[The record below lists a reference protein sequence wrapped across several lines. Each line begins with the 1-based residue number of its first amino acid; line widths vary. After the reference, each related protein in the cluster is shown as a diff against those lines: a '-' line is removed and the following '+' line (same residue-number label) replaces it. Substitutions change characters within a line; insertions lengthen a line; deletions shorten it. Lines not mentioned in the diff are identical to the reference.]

1 MVDRHYLE
9 AIWFCLALTLAISLS
24 AIGLVILYD
33 YAVNGA
39 ELAGRITFRPG
50 EGVLLLLTSATLLA
64 FIFKRKPLSTSLA
77 LGLSVTAIACVAIPL
92 AQEALFGL
100 PQARAPFRITPLM
113 ALVSLLITASV
124 LATLH
129 GRKGPVIGGVCGL
142 LAILL
147 GVASLLSHWLPQLQP
162 VGLGGVPEST
172 IVVSPLVILLGLILP
187 GLHTF
192 PPPHTPTVSKS
203 LILIGVLGIA
213 ITTASWHAMRLQHSA
228 DVQQRAEQ
236 LAPGNNLP
244 AGELYLPPLILFTG
258 LGLSFLVLLSHVFW
272 RESEHRATRLED
284 LNKTLNILLDE
295 ERSLRRTNERIMA
308 FSKDILCSV
317 NADGLFTMVS
327 PACRDILGYEPQE
340 LIGQPY
346 DILMLAEDRR
356 YAKEELQRLVGSA
369 QTPAMELHNRH
380 RHRNGHEVT
389 LSWTA
394 VWSDEDQALFCV
406 GRDISAQLT
415 AAALTRERDQFFSLS
430 PDMFC
435 IVDINSHFFEVN
447 RAFMETLK
455 YRRDELIGT
464 PYMELIHNQD
474 REKVIAAVESLV
486 SGTVIHNLEV
496 RVFDKAGKEHW
507 LQLSASLSR
516 DNLIYCAARDTTE
529 IRRFAERQATIFES
543 ITDAFFTL
551 NRNWCFTY
559 VNKRSEELL
568 RRSRHELLGH
578 SIWDEFPDAVGSE
591 FESQYRHAMASGE
604 SVAFEA
610 YYPPLET
617 WFEVSAYPSEEG
629 LGVYY
634 RSVTERI
641 EAQKRLKE
649 TMAELERSNK
659 ELRDFAFAASHDLQE
674 PLRKIQAFSDRLL
687 TTSGSLGEQDKDYL
701 KRMQS
706 AANRMQSL
714 IQDLLTYS
722 RVTTRAKPFVTC
734 NTNQILSEVLQ
745 DMETTIARENAT
757 IETRPLPHVKGDPTQ
772 IRQVLQNL
780 LSNAVKFHKK
790 DKAPVVLVY
799 SEHETSEGWTL
810 VVSDNGIGFDDRY
823 ADKLFDPFQRLHQ
836 RQDFAGTGIGMAI
849 VKKILDRHGATVSV
863 DSAPDRG
870 TTFKIRFEHG

>member
-1 MVDRHYLE
+1 MVDRHYFE
-9 AIWFCLALTLAISLS
+9 VIWFCLALILGISLS

-33 YAVNGA
+33 YAVHGA
-39 ELAGRITFRPG
+39 NLAGRITFRPG
-50 EGVLLLLTSATLLA
+50 GGVLALLTSATLLA

-77 LGLSVTAIACVAIPL
+77 VGLSVTAIACVAIPL
-92 AQEALFGL
+92 VQEALFGL
-100 PQARAPFRITPLM
+100 PEALTPFQITPLM
-113 ALVSLLITASV
+113 ALVSLLVAASV

-129 GRKGPVIGGVCGL
+129 SRKGPLVGGVCGL
-142 LAILL
+142 LTILL
-147 GVASLLSHWLPQLQP
+147 GIASLLSHWIHQLQP
-162 VGLGGVPEST
+162 AGLGSVPEST

-187 GLHTF
+187 GLQTL
-192 PPPHTPTVSKS
+192 PPPHTPMVSKG
-203 LILIGVLGIA
+203 LILIGVFGIA
-213 ITTASWHAMRLQHSA
+213 VTTVSWHAMRLQHSA
-228 DVQQRAEQ
+228 DMQQRAEQ
-236 LAPGNNLP
+236 LAWQIKNTSVSTIEIKLALIRRLAERWLLLDGVPPEAFWNQEVNSYLRDFSDIRLFGILDQHHRPVRIKSRSLSSRFWLHRFLERSETRNWLAHTHDSHVAHISQPMKDDTGRIMSTIAVPIQLAPGQYWTVIAVIDLQQVYQALFANLTGVLEVRISWPDILVFDSAPDKAPNQALPLTKLNVNSHHDTNWQVEVFAPGNSLP
-244 AGELYLPPLILFTG
+244 AEELYLPPLILFTG
-258 LGLSFLVLLSHVFW
+258 LGLSFLVLLSHIFW
-272 RESEHRATRLED
+272 RESEHRATKLEN
-284 LNKTLNILLDE
+284 LNKALNFHLD
-295 ERSLRRTNERIMA
+295 
-308 FSKDILCSV
+308 
-317 NADGLFTMVS
+317 
-327 PACRDILGYEPQE
+327 
-340 LIGQPY
+340 
-346 DILMLAEDRR
+346 
-356 YAKEELQRLVGSA
+356 
-369 QTPAMELHNRH
+369 
-380 RHRNGHEVT
+380 
-389 LSWTA
+389 
-394 VWSDEDQALFCV
+394 
-406 GRDISAQLT
+406 
-415 AAALTRERDQFFSLS
+415 
-430 PDMFC
+430 
-435 IVDINSHFFEVN
+435 
-447 RAFMETLK
+447 
-455 YRRDELIGT
+455 
-464 PYMELIHNQD
+464 
-474 REKVIAAVESLV
+474 
-486 SGTVIHNLEV
+486 
-496 RVFDKAGKEHW
+496 
-507 LQLSASLSR
+507 
-516 DNLIYCAARDTTE
+516 
-529 IRRFAERQATIFES
+529 RQATIFES

-551 NRNWCFTY
+551 NRNWRFTY

-568 RRSRHELLGH
+568 KRPRHELLGR

-591 FESQYRHAMASGE
+591 FESQYRHAIASGE

-687 TTSGSLGEQDKDYL
+687 ITSESLGEQDKDYL

-757 IETRPLPHVKGDPTQ
+757 LETRPLPHVKGDPTQ

-780 LSNAVKFHKK
+780 VSNAVKFHKK

-799 SEHETSEGWTL
+799 SENETFEGWTL
-810 VVSDNGIGFDDRY
+810 VVSDNGIGFDCRY
-823 ADKLFDPFQRLHQ
+823 SDKLFDPFQRLHQ

-863 DSAPDRG
+863 DSVPDQG